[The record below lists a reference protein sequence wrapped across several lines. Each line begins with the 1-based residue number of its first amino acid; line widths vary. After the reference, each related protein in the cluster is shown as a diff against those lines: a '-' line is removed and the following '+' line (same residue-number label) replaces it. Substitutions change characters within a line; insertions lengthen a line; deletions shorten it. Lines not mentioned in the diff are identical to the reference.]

1 MGKYSSNAAR
11 KPAPPPAH
19 KRMSAGMRG
28 IGCILFVV
36 VPIVSFEVA
45 KLIANGP
52 ARTWGFM
59 PPAWFNAPL
68 LHPALAQLG
77 GIRTAWDF
85 LVINLSLTTANIIFT
100 FAMTIVIY
108 GFNAILFGY
117 LFSMLAPSRY
127 GPTDVPPPR
136 VKTKKYTR

>member
-36 VPIVSFEVA
+36 VPIVAFEVA
-45 KLIANGP
+45 KIVADGP
-52 ARTWGFM
+52 ARNWGFM
-59 PPAWFNAPL
+59 PVTWFNAPL

-77 GIRTAWDF
+77 GIRAAWEF
-85 LVINLSLTTANIIFT
+85 LVLNLQLTTANIIFT
-100 FAMTIVIY
+100 FVITVVVY
-108 GFNAILFGY
+108 GIISILYGY
-117 LFSMLAPSRY
+117 LFAMLAPSRY